1 MADDPSV
8 TTWIALL
15 RQGQSEAA
23 EQLWQRYFA
32 RLVEFARGKL
42 RGMSRAAAD
51 EEDVALSAFHSFCRA
66 ADRYPRLDN
75 RLDLWR
81 LLVTMT
87 AHKAWKERRRQF
99 TLKRGGPPGEQ
110 GPRYSPTSAAELL
123 ELDEIIGTEPSPDF
137 AVLVA
142 EHYQTL
148 LERLPDDDLRLIA
161 RLRIEEATN
170 AEIAAKLGCSER
182 TVERRLA
189 LIRGY
194 WEESL

>member
-66 ADRYPRLDN
+66 AERYPRLDN

-87 AHKAWKERRRQF
+87 AHKAFQERRRQF
-99 TLKRGGPPGEQ
+99 TLKRGGPGDTGLPT
-110 GPRYSPTSAAELL
+110 SPTSAADLL

-148 LERLPDDDLRLIA
+148 LDRLPDDGLRLIA